1 LQNQQREVILGAALE
16 NRLMGWL
23 CKCAS
28 EWANGSFLSTGC
40 SLDFLIN
47 WAFQR
52 AATLKTQ
59 CDNYCVPLFDYS
71 QLRPDNNT
79 NNLLN
84 SCIRQLKHLCS
95 LYTFVTTKL
104 SMFVSNRDVIAEQ
117 FNSLQTVSVYFEV
130 LQWLLNVGLLPE
142 CPITAYPRSD
152 DLERINAPYP
162 AEMLTEFYNHRRA
175 LLKILNE
182 EKFSSSESVLFIDTL
197 IERECGGKLLQEQWR
212 NDGGNGLYPPPSL
225 QALLRTYLV
234 DNVDLSYKHLVVIYV
249 FLDLAMTLDQERYK
263 PVITYLIKFP
273 AVFKVSP
280 SVIKITQAFWQLDH
294 CDYNTAMGLLLDPL
308 ISSKDLTHWHHK
320 VALRSLM
327 LQKQHNFALL
337 YLQVRKP
344 VLTDDDDVL
353 TRISLYVSNNMLD
366 EAFYFE
372 KHFTDEVRRN
382 KFLSHFFNECKKND
396 KLKSLIYRSLTLAD
410 ENFFLKYLTNSNQ
423 SEAEDLHVYYHVLR
437 SHFMEAFESHQ
448 RTVPNQIET
457 QGLVGQENAIPRD
470 KLVYNLKKLLPDVN
484 RNLINLCHKERNNV
498 WQQVS
503 IPTPMSVFVHNLN
516 ENVQYKSTLIGAAL
530 AKAKQTFSETVSRKF
545 KLDTEGTPFLR
556 TPTVSVGSRRRAVV
570 VVQPRVISVD
580 QDEVDVLS
588 PPSAKR
594 LKLSPRRNT
603 PLSASIP
610 CRLETPIVKRKTPRV
625 CEQERK
631 TPTPH
636 SILKVKKLINHT
648 PSKTDVQFEDD
659 FKEFEKLEYTPVSK
673 KSGLGLSPRKSLSRA
688 SPVVRFEG
696 LKSSSSST
704 LNNTL
709 SLSDKL
715 AESSTDSNALR
726 VTSSSKNTSTEE
738 EVFYSPESSL
748 ENKQEIAENEAN
760 EINEILDES
769 VKEVEE
775 ITVEKSFQSPK
786 REIEEVE
793 KPPEERYSSPVFS
806 PKARRS
812 YKRSLTPIRFSP
824 RLSKNAAVAK
834 DTPVSPPKESVQ
846 IELNYSTPSAEEN
859 FDDVSN
865 KELVST
871 SEKISTGEES
881 NLSPNE
887 TSKSSSVLPKLRPRK
902 SLCRKV
908 LETNALSRVLSSPI
922 DTPRSRRSKTSI
934 LEESTEK
941 FVLESTL
948 KYTDGEEMH
957 KSSLI
962 KKHNLTTSF
971 AESDLDTSDDYSIQ
985 YHTSDQLKLSESM
998 LHYLNHTNDSI
1009 VKNNSV
1015 VGDSDRKNDSSEVS
1029 QDKSLVLN
1037 CQSTFE
1043 KDKSLEHSV
1052 VDSGKDLPMS
1062 FSVTESELSESMMRC
1077 INNRESDE
1085 QDKTQ
1090 DYDIEVMEVDDDL
1103 DQNEESKS
1111 VLVQQNKSDE
1121 LFYETLTNV
1130 KEPEKSV
1137 DGSSICEKSKEKNE
1151 TFDGETSSNR
1161 PVDPEMNVFEIS
1173 DDLSYNDGLVV
1184 EKEVTLEEDFCYDQQ
1199 NTLESV
1205 LEENI
1210 SAVSS
1215 TTIGGKILCHFV
1227 AAVLPVLLQLLKR
1240 MCSMRVLVRKSRT
1253 RSKVK
1258 KFMRMQK
1265 IRHRMS
1271 FPKMKSSKLAV
1282 RVKTNEIKRRQS
1294 GQTAEPP
1301 RAAKRVARKN
1311 SKCRTKET
1319 STTATKTCL
1328 PSRATKSVTVN

>member
-1 LQNQQREVILGAALE
+1 
-16 NRLMGWL
+16 
-23 CKCAS
+23 
-28 EWANGSFLSTGC
+28 
-40 SLDFLIN
+40 
-47 WAFQR
+47 
-52 AATLKTQ
+52 
-59 CDNYCVPLFDYS
+59 
-71 QLRPDNNT
+71 
-79 NNLLN
+79 
-84 SCIRQLKHLCS
+84 
-95 LYTFVTTKL
+95 
-104 SMFVSNRDVIAEQ
+104 
-117 FNSLQTVSVYFEV
+117 
-130 LQWLLNVGLLPE
+130 
-142 CPITAYPRSD
+142 
-152 DLERINAPYP
+152 
-162 AEMLTEFYNHRRA
+162 
-175 LLKILNE
+175 
-182 EKFSSSESVLFIDTL
+182 
-197 IERECGGKLLQEQWR
+197 
-212 NDGGNGLYPPPSL
+212 
-225 QALLRTYLV
+225 
-234 DNVDLSYKHLVVIYV
+234 
-249 FLDLAMTLDQERYK
+249 
-263 PVITYLIKFP
+263 
-273 AVFKVSP
+273 
-280 SVIKITQAFWQLDH
+280 
-294 CDYNTAMGLLLDPL
+294 
-308 ISSKDLTHWHHK
+308 
-320 VALRSLM
+320 
-327 LQKQHNFALL
+327 
-337 YLQVRKP
+337 
-344 VLTDDDDVL
+344 
-353 TRISLYVSNNMLD
+353 
-366 EAFYFE
+366 
-372 KHFTDEVRRN
+372 
-382 KFLSHFFNECKKND
+382 
-396 KLKSLIYRSLTLAD
+396 
-410 ENFFLKYLTNSNQ
+410 
-423 SEAEDLHVYYHVLR
+423 
-437 SHFMEAFESHQ
+437 
-448 RTVPNQIET
+448 
-457 QGLVGQENAIPRD
+457 
-470 KLVYNLKKLLPDVN
+470 
-484 RNLINLCHKERNNV
+484 
-498 WQQVS
+498 
-503 IPTPMSVFVHNLN
+503 
-516 ENVQYKSTLIGAAL
+516 
-530 AKAKQTFSETVSRKF
+530 
-545 KLDTEGTPFLR
+545 
-556 TPTVSVGSRRRAVV
+556 
-570 VVQPRVISVD
+570 
-580 QDEVDVLS
+580 
-588 PPSAKR
+588 
-594 LKLSPRRNT
+594 
-603 PLSASIP
+603 
-610 CRLETPIVKRKTPRV
+610 
-625 CEQERK
+625 
-631 TPTPH
+631 
-636 SILKVKKLINHT
+636 
-648 PSKTDVQFEDD
+648 
-659 FKEFEKLEYTPVSK
+659 
-673 KSGLGLSPRKSLSRA
+673 
-688 SPVVRFEG
+688 
-696 LKSSSSST
+696 
-704 LNNTL
+704 
-709 SLSDKL
+709 
-715 AESSTDSNALR
+715 

-793 KPPEERYSSPVFS
+793 KPHEERYSSPVFS

-812 YKRSLTPIRFSP
+812 YKRKFRRSLEWIVCNGVLGSLTPIRFSP

-865 KELVST
+865 KKLVST

-908 LETNALSRVLSSPI
+908 LETNALSRALSSPI